1 MLCKFYKFSS
11 QVYLKRLLLLDERK
25 THEIQIREIVFYW
38 MKLLQP
44 L

>member
-11 QVYLKRLLLLDERK
+11 QVYLKRLLDERK